1 MYQIRKSQR
10 LHSLDPFNRAGTT
23 VKRVFYCG
31 EFMSKHTRG
40 PWAVEEWDFREPDG
54 CVINSGMQVV
64 AVSGSVKNGVK
75 CSIYAAT
82 EDGDGEEMEANLH
95 LIAAAPELLAALE
108 WLLADM
114 RLRSM
119 LDGDVDS
126 DGCVVLSCGNGVLY
140 AANKAIAKAKGI
152 DHE

>member
-1 MYQIRKSQR
+1 
-10 LHSLDPFNRAGTT
+10 
-23 VKRVFYCG
+23 
-31 EFMSKHTRG
+31 MSKHTPG
-40 PWAVEEWDFREPDG
+40 PWVVEEWDVREPDG
-54 CVINSGMQVV
+54 CVINGGLQVV
-64 AVSGSVKNGVK
+64 AIKNGAK

-82 EDGDGEEMEANLH
+82 EDGDGDEMEANLH

-108 WLLADM
+108 GLLADM